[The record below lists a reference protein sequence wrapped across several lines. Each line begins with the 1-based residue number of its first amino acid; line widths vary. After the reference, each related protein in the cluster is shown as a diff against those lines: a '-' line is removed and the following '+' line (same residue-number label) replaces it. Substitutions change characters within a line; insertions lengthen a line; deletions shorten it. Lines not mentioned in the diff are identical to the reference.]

1 MMSQRA
7 VMTDAKHLNRFT
19 FTSLL
24 VSPLTVRMRC

>member
-1 MMSQRA
+1 
-7 VMTDAKHLNRFT
+7 MTDAKHLNRFT